1 MASSTLGFISRST
14 IAPVSVDDIIGTS
27 DANPVLTKSRVADS
41 DSIAPHA
48 ATASPD
54 LATVA
59 MMLPPLGD
67 FGPVAARSS
76 RAKLQSAAKPGW
88 RNPRATRRRASAS
101 ISAILSIKRWSPEA
115 SGRSLRSKPYSAW
128 TVRPTLRSAPSA
140 RRCMPP
146 LVPSTKLTSKRLS
159 ESSSNTRPE
168 LPVRYRST
176 TSTPPLIILRHFSR
190 SVARKQPERWASWRQ
205 RP

>member
-1 MASSTLGFISRST
+1 MASSTLGLISGST

-27 DANPVLTKSRVADS
+27 SASPVLTESRVADS
-41 DSIAPHA
+41 IAPRA
-48 ATASPD
+48 AIASPD

-67 FGPVAARSS
+67 LGPVADRSS
-76 RAKLQSAAKPGW
+76 RAKLQSVAETGLAEAARDTSTSVGKYLGDPKHQ
-88 RNPRATRRRASAS
+88 ALVA
-101 ISAILSIKRWSPEA
+101 EA
-115 SGRSLRSKPYSAW
+115 SGRSLRSKPYPAW
-128 TVRPTLRSAPSA
+128 TVRPTPRSAPSA

-146 LVPSTKLTSKRLS
+146 LVQSTKPTSRKHS

-168 LPVRYRST
+168 LSARRRRA

-190 SVARKQPERWASWRQ
+190 SAAPKLPTRSAPWRQ